1 MAKFAEFRIGEVVR
15 RIYLPRTRVKTLLGM
30 HRACW
35 RANILVIG
43 VFSDVKEDRVMED
56 LSSRTAQEVLDDHLN
71 LAENWGGERGFERG
85 LEEDEYEDD
94 EEEYEDEEDEEEED
108 DGRRRRPLAR
118 PGQGRRL
125 LHGDQRGGRDRRPAP

>member
-43 VFSDVKEDRVMED
+43 VFSDV
-56 LSSRTAQEVLDDHLN
+56 
-71 LAENWGGERGFERG
+71 
-85 LEEDEYEDD
+85 
-94 EEEYEDEEDEEEED
+94 
-108 DGRRRRPLAR
+108 RRRIALWRTSVAERPKKCSTTTST
-118 PGQGRRL
+118 
-125 LHGDQRGGRDRRPAP
+125 